1 MRKARLLVLMSAVK
15 GRFELADKGTLFL
28 DEIAELPL
36 EAQSKL
42 LRVLQEQEFERVGA
56 SNTLKVDIRVIAAT
70 NRDLWEMV
78 QKGSFRIDLYYR
90 LNVFPIKVPALKERK
105 EDIPYLCS
113 NLIVQLNKRLTK
125 QLKGLSN
132 KAISQLQAYD
142 WPDNIRELQ
151 NVLERE
157 AILSKQA
164 VLQLSQPLQAISQST
179 INPALTLNEMQKQ
192 HIITVLKLSAWQISG
207 SKGAAAKLG
216 MPESTLRSKMHKL
229 GISKIS

>member
-1 MRKARLLVLMSAVK
+1 
-15 GRFELADKGTLFL
+15 
-28 DEIAELPL
+28 
-36 EAQSKL
+36 
-42 LRVLQEQEFERVGA
+42 
-56 SNTLKVDIRVIAAT
+56 
-70 NRDLWEMV
+70 
-78 QKGSFRIDLYYR
+78 
-90 LNVFPIKVPALKERK
+90 
-105 EDIPYLCS
+105 
-113 NLIVQLNKRLTK
+113 VQLNKRLTK

-142 WPDNIRELQ
+142 WPGNIRELQ

-164 VLQLSQPLQAISQST
+164 ILQLSQPLQAISQST